1 MKNTIV
7 AITLLVIILSA
18 CTFRRSY
25 SIRLVQ
31 IDSLMSLSP
40 DSALL
45 ILENIPI
52 QALKTKSDSAYY
64 ALLLIQARDK
74 NFITQ
79 TDDSLIRSVVE
90 YYDVHG
96 NTAMQARAH
105 YLLGSI
111 YRDSN
116 KHGMAVKEYLKA
128 ALLGEEIHNY
138 ELIGNIY
145 VNAGYLYYLQ
155 DMPAKADSL
164 FRLGERIGRCL
175 NDTCM
180 WVNGL
185 LWQGKV
191 DFRCKRYVE
200 AEQKYLDAN
209 RALGNFGDNRTRA
222 VVAGSLSSLYSRMG
236 KKEKALE
243 YARLKF
249 FLEAGEGQ
257 DYSDFLMFGDAF
269 YQMEQ
274 YDSAIFYIN
283 KCLDAKDLSI
293 KAGGYT
299 RLADI
304 ALLCGDSVESL
315 KMERLRSIYMDSL
328 NNLSQS
334 NDILTT
340 EKEVWMQQQQ
350 VRYRDFL
357 SRYKY
362 VLFAVIVFGCMAIY
376 CFRKYYKCKYHKNR
390 KVLLELQTAS
400 YRQYALFQEQLRRK
414 EKEIELLKNKINNR
428 YIDEKQQVILSE
440 ELQVNKGEHAALAKE
455 TLLHSPVYVKLNLII
470 TDFKWKDKS
479 DNVLSDNEWK
489 QLIMGV
495 NSYTNNLVS
504 RVSLQYNLSPKH
516 TCLCCLLLLN
526 FPVTHIAYVMHCT
539 RPTVYNSEHDILMKM
554 GEKYEKGKLRELLNN
569 IK

>member
-209 RALGNFGDNRTRA
+209 RALGNFGDNKTRA

-257 DYSDFLMFGDAF
+257 DYS
-269 YQMEQ
+269 
-274 YDSAIFYIN
+274 
-283 KCLDAKDLSI
+283 
-293 KAGGYT
+293 
-299 RLADI
+299 
-304 ALLCGDSVESL
+304 
-315 KMERLRSIYMDSL
+315 
-328 NNLSQS
+328 
-334 NDILTT
+334 
-340 EKEVWMQQQQ
+340 
-350 VRYRDFL
+350 
-357 SRYKY
+357 
-362 VLFAVIVFGCMAIY
+362 VF
-376 CFRKYYKCKYHKNR
+376 
-390 KVLLELQTAS
+390 
-400 YRQYALFQEQLRRK
+400 
-414 EKEIELLKNKINNR
+414 
-428 YIDEKQQVILSE
+428 
-440 ELQVNKGEHAALAKE
+440 
-455 TLLHSPVYVKLNLII
+455 
-470 TDFKWKDKS
+470 
-479 DNVLSDNEWK
+479 
-489 QLIMGV
+489 
-495 NSYTNNLVS
+495 
-504 RVSLQYNLSPKH
+504 
-516 TCLCCLLLLN
+516 
-526 FPVTHIAYVMHCT
+526 
-539 RPTVYNSEHDILMKM
+539 
-554 GEKYEKGKLRELLNN
+554 
-569 IK
+569 

>member
-40 DSALL
+40 DSA
-45 ILENIPI
+45 
-52 QALKTKSDSAYY
+52 YY
-64 ALLLIQARDK
+64 TLLLIQARDK

-105 YLLGSI
+105 Y
-111 YRDSN
+111 
-116 KHGMAVKEYLKA
+116 
-128 ALLGEEIHNY
+128 
-138 ELIGNIY
+138 
-145 VNAGYLYYLQ
+145 
-155 DMPAKADSL
+155 
-164 FRLGERIGRCL
+164 F
-175 NDTCM
+175 
-180 WVNGL
+180 
-185 LWQGKV
+185 
-191 DFRCKRYVE
+191 
-200 AEQKYLDAN
+200 
-209 RALGNFGDNRTRA
+209 
-222 VVAGSLSSLYSRMG
+222 
-236 KKEKALE
+236 
-243 YARLKF
+243 
-249 FLEAGEGQ
+249 
-257 DYSDFLMFGDAF
+257 
-269 YQMEQ
+269 
-274 YDSAIFYIN
+274 
-283 KCLDAKDLSI
+283 
-293 KAGGYT
+293 
-299 RLADI
+299 
-304 ALLCGDSVESL
+304 
-315 KMERLRSIYMDSL
+315 IYMDSL
-328 NNLSQS
+328 NNLLQS
-334 NDILTT
+334 NDILTA

-350 VRYRDFL
+350 VRYRDSL

-362 VLFAVIVFGCMAIY
+362 VLFAVIVFGCMAVY

-400 YRQYALFQEQLRRK
+400 YMQYALFQEQLRRK

-455 TLLHSPVYVKLNLII
+455 TLLHSLVYVKLNLII

-526 FPVTHIAYVMHCT
+526 FSVTHIAYVMHCT